1 MIKEFTSEDIEKLE
15 KLYRAAFVNS
25 LGGFKSVVL
34 IGTTNSQKHENL
46 AVFSSLFHIG
56 ANPALCGIIVRPSEV
71 PRHTLNNILELK
83 QYTINHI
90 TDSFYVNAHQTSAR
104 YDENISEF
112 KEAKLTPEYI
122 DSITAP
128 FVKES
133 KIKFACQLEQK
144 IDLEINGTILLIGKI
159 IYVSIPD
166 NCLMTDGSVNLE
178 AAKTIT
184 VSGLNSYHTTKKIG
198 SLFYAKPATWP
209 KEINL

>member
-198 SLFYAKPATWP
+198 SLSYAKPATWP